1 MTKKIQSIGVFTS
14 GGDAPG
20 MNAAVRAVVRSALRN
35 NITIFGIK
43 HGYEGMID
51 GEIYEMNGCDVANII
66 YRGGTILRTARS
78 KRFLKPEGRKLA
90 YANLKRFGIEGLV
103 AIGGD
108 GTFHGLRD
116 MIKETQFKVIG
127 LPGTID
133 NDLYG
138 TDATIGYDTAC
149 NTAMYAIDKIKDTA
163 SSHERIF
170 LVEVMG
176 RYSGFIALETGIATG
191 SEDILIPETPT
202 DFKKLVKLLEER
214 IKAGRKSAIVIVA
227 EGDEMG
233 GAYDAEREIKKLS
246 NLKTKVAIL
255 GHIQR
260 GGSPTMRD
268 RVLATRL
275 GFHSVEALIAGKSGV
290 MAGLKNNKIA
300 YTPIEETFEKKKN
313 VSKDEIKMI
322 PFLL

>member
-1 MTKKIQSIGVFTS
+1 MKSIKSIGVFTS

-35 NITIFGIK
+35 NITVFGIK

-51 GEIYEMNGCDVANII
+51 GEISEMNGCDVANII
-66 YRGGTILRTARS
+66 YRGGTILKTARS
-78 KRFLKPEGRKLA
+78 KRFLKSSGRKEA
-90 YANLKRFGIEGLV
+90 YRNLKRFGIEGIV

-108 GTFHGLRD
+108 GTFHGIRD
-116 MIKETQFKVIG
+116 ILKETEFKAIG

-176 RYSGFIALETGIATG
+176 RNAGFIGLETGIATG
-191 SEDILIPETPT
+191 AEDVLIPETPT
-202 DFKKLVKLLEER
+202 DFKKLVDLLEKR
-214 IKAGRKSAIVIVA
+214 NKMGRHSSIVIVA

-233 GAYDAEREIKKLS
+233 GAYEAEKNIKKLS

-268 RVLATRL
+268 RVLSARL
-275 GFHSVEALIAGKSGV
+275 GYHAVEALISGKSGV
-290 MAGLKNNKIA
+290 MVGIKDNNIVF
-300 YTPIEETFEKKKN
+300 TPIAETFEKKKN
-313 VSKDEIKMI
+313 VASDEIDIM
-322 PFLL
+322 PYLL